1 MSLLASF
8 RVLGAMARVT
18 APTVIEALRGQLERG
33 TVDERT
39 RWFGRRV
46 VELLGVDL
54 QVTGA
59 ARVPTD
65 RAVVYL
71 SNHQSHMDVPMLYAS
86 LPSSTIRMLA
96 KAELFEIPVWG
107 RALGAAEFI
116 EVHRG
121 EHARGVEAIER
132 AKRLM
137 GEGVSIW
144 IAPEGTRSRDG
155 SIGKLKKGGFHLAL
169 STGAPIVPVA
179 ISGTLAILPPGGKAM
194 VTGRHVEV
202 AIGAPIEV
210 AGRDVAGLVDEVR
223 TYFVEHVH

>member
-1 MSLLASF
+1 
-8 RVLGAMARVT
+8 MARVT
-18 APTVIEALRGQLERG
+18 APTTLIEMALRGSLGRDA
-33 TVDERT
+33 VDERT

-46 VELLGVDL
+46 VELLEVEL
-54 QVTGA
+54 EVTGA

-96 KAELFEIPVWG
+96 KAELFDIPIWG

-132 AKRLM
+132 REAADGRGRQHLDRARGHALARRLDRQAQ
-137 GEGVSIW
+137 EGRLSPR
-144 IAPEGTRSRDG
+144 ARDG
-155 SIGKLKKGGFHLAL
+155 RADRAGRDQRH
-169 STGAPIVPVA
+169 
-179 ISGTLAILPPGGKAM
+179 PGDPAAAAASDAM
-194 VTGRHVEV
+194 VKGRHVEV
-202 AIGAPIEV
+202 AIGAPIDV

-223 TYFVEHVH
+223 SYFVDHVH